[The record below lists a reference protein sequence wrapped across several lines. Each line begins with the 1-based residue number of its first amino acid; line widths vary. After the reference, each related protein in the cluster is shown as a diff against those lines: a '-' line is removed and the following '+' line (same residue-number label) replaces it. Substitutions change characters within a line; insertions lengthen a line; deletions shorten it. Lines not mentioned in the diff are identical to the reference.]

1 MYRSFFETIRLRDL
15 KSVIKYL
22 CYKYI
27 TYFKLYKTYK
37 IK

>member
-1 MYRSFFETIRLRDL
+1 MYRSFFKIIKLRDL
-15 KSVIKYL
+15 RLIVKYL

-27 TYFKLYKTYK
+27 VYFRLYKTYK